1 MEFQQIDNSY
11 MVYVE
16 KEEKVMDTL
25 TNFCIDHNI
34 HSCLLYTSDAADE

>member
-34 HSCLLYTSDAADE
+34 LKI